1 MKAYL
6 NANRISVLS
15 DKAYYYAT
23 KREGEHMSSAY
34 VSPLKTLQVMRLIA
48 VEILNADLEEAHK
61 DQILAEF
68 FRKIV
73 ILVFSVRMASH

>member
-34 VSPLKTLQVMRLIA
+34 VSPEDFTK
-48 VEILNADLEEAHK
+48 
-61 DQILAEF
+61 
-68 FRKIV
+68 
-73 ILVFSVRMASH
+73 S

>member
-34 VSPLKTLQVMRLIA
+34 VSPEDFYEVMIHCCRNI
-48 VEILNADLEEAHK
+48 K
-61 DQILAEF
+61 CR
-68 FRKIV
+68 FRR
-73 ILVFSVRMASH
+73 SS

>member
-1 MKAYL
+1 MQKINYFTKAYL

-34 VSPLKTLQVMRLIA
+34 VSPEDFMK
-48 VEILNADLEEAHK
+48 
-61 DQILAEF
+61 
-68 FRKIV
+68 
-73 ILVFSVRMASH
+73 S